1 MGRQGFATI
10 LSGLA
15 LSLSLTGSAL
25 SQVVPRTEVY
35 PPHEASFPAGVVG
48 LPDLMYQT
56 IPGYRPMKLDL
67 YKPAAP
73 GPKPLVIYVH
83 GGGWTGGT
91 QRLAGTFDSWPAVL
105 ARLAARGYVVA
116 SVSYRLSG
124 EARFPAAIQDVKASI
139 RWLRAN
145 ADKYDIDASRVLLW
159 GGSAGGQLVAL
170 AGTSCGVATLS
181 PLPNEGSVEAGTVRG
196 GNASD
201 CVQGVVDFYGI
212 SDLAAMDA
220 GVPINAPLTT
230 VGQYLGCQAA
240 LCAPSLVASA
250 NPITYVDP
258 KDPPFLLVHGTKDRT
273 VPYAQS
279 ELLAAALRAKGVP
292 VELRPIPDADHSF
305 VMGSPEKNAT
315 VNDQV
320 LAKVFAFIDA
330 TIGKPAK

>member
-1 MGRQGFATI
+1 MGRQG
-10 LSGLA
+10 LSMLLGALA
-15 LSLSLTGSAL
+15 LAFALAGGASA
-25 SQVVPRTEVY
+25 QVVPRTEAY
-35 PPHEASFPAGVVG
+35 PKHDAGFPAGVVG

-67 YKPAAP
+67 YLPSTP
-73 GPKPLVIYVH
+73 GAKPLVIYVH

-91 QRLAGTFDSWPAVL
+91 QRLAGTFASWPDIL
-105 ARLAARGYVVA
+105 AGLSARGYVVA

-145 ADKYDIDASRVLLW
+145 AVKYNIDPSRVVLW

-170 AGTSCGVATLS
+170 AGTSCGVATLN

-196 GNASD
+196 GTASD

-220 GVPINAPLTT
+220 AVPINAPLTT

-240 LCAPSLVASA
+240 LCAPGFVASA
-250 NPITYVDP
+250 SPITYVDA
-258 KDPPFLLVHGTKDRT
+258 KDPPFLLIHGTKDRT

-279 ELLAAALRAKGVP
+279 QLLAAALKAKGVP
-292 VELRPIPDADHSF
+292 VELMPIEGADHSF
-305 VMGSPEKNAT
+305 VMGSPEKNAA

-330 TIGKPAK
+330 TIGGKR

>member
-1 MGRQGFATI
+1 MGRQGLATI
-10 LSGLA
+10 LGGLA
-15 LSLSLTGSAL
+15 LSLTLAGSAL

-35 PPHEASFPAGVVG
+35 PPHNASFPAGVVG

-67 YKPAAP
+67 YTPATP
-73 GPKPLVIYVH
+73 GLKPLVIYVH

-91 QRLAGTFDSWPAVL
+91 QRLAGTFDSWPDIL

-145 ADKYDIDASRVLLW
+145 AAKYGIDPNRVLLW

-181 PLPNEGSVEAGTVRG
+181 PLPNEGAVEAGTVRG
-196 GNASD
+196 GTASD

-220 GVPINAPLTT
+220 
-230 VGQYLGCQAA
+230 
-240 LCAPSLVASA
+240 S
-250 NPITYVDP
+250 
-258 KDPPFLLVHGTKDRT
+258 
-273 VPYAQS
+273 
-279 ELLAAALRAKGVP
+279 VP
-292 VELRPIPDADHSF
+292 VNPP
-305 VMGSPEKNAT
+305 
-315 VNDQV
+315 
-320 LAKVFAFIDA
+320 
-330 TIGKPAK
+330 